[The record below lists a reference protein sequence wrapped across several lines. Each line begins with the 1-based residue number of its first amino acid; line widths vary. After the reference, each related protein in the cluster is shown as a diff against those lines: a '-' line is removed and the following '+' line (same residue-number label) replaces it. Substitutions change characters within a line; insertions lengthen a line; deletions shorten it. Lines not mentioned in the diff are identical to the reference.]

1 MQQQKRSSAP
11 KCPVFD
17 SPVFGRGM
25 LISGITGLVLFLA
38 AVGLSGAQDTPVNII
53 SDHIRRQGYACDE
66 PRHAERDE
74 QASRPNGAVWTLSCR
89 NAKYRVT
96 LIPDMAANVELIK

>member
-1 MQQQKRSSAP
+1 MRISS
-11 KCPVFD
+11 
-17 SPVFGRGM
+17 
-25 LISGITGLVLFLA
+25 ITSLVLLLA
-38 AVGLSGAQDTPVNII
+38 AVSESAAQDTPTNII

-96 LIPDMAANVELIK
+96 LIPDMAAKVELIK

>member
-1 MQQQKRSSAP
+1 MQKQERSSAA
-11 KCPVFD
+11 KCRVSDP
-17 SPVFGRGM
+17 SVFGRGM
-25 LISGITGLVLFLA
+25 HISGITSLVLLLA
-38 AVGLSGAQDTPVNII
+38 AVSQPAAQDTPVNII
-53 SDHIRRQGYACDE
+53 SDHIRRQGYACEE

-74 QASRPNGAVWTLSCR
+74 KASRPNGAVWTLSCR

>member
-1 MQQQKRSSAP
+1 MIPQSSAA
-11 KCPVFD
+11 KCPVCY
-17 SPVFGRGM
+17 SSVFGCGM
-25 LISGITGLVLFLA
+25 RISRITSLVLLLA
-38 AVGLSGAQDTPVNII
+38 GVSQSAAQDTPANII
-53 SDHIRRQGYACDE
+53 SDHILRQGYACDE